1 MTDMARVQT
10 LGAVAADAAP
20 AAPVAAAPPP
30 PALSDVVF
38 TYSHDGQSRFRRRLI
53 RLIEAASGRNKLER
67 LYRAWRQRPQV
78 VPEQIFTAAMREL
91 GLWPEFTEGS
101 YARVPKEGPLLVVAN
116 HPFGIVDGLTI
127 GHLIATVRPDVKLM
141 VHSLLCQPPEAK
153 DALLPV
159 DFGPGPEARRTSA
172 ETRRLAV
179 DWLDRGHVLVI
190 FPAGGVATAR
200 RPFAKRA
207 ADAAWHPFI
216 SRLAGRPG
224 VRVLPV
230 FIHGQNSRLF
240 QVVSHYSYPLR
251 VALIFRETTRRMGR
265 AVRIA
270 VGEPLEMDGAAKEG
284 IVARLRAAT
293 FALAGGQGPAANDEF
308 VFPRRI
314 RW

>member
-1 MTDMARVQT
+1 MTGMMRADEFKAGT
-10 LGAVAADAAP
+10 AV
-20 AAPVAAAPPP
+20 AAPPP
-30 PALSDVVF
+30 PAELGDVVF

-78 VPEQIFTAAMREL
+78 VQEQIFTAAVREL
-91 GLWPEFTEGS
+91 DLWPEFTEGS
-101 YARVPKEGPLLVVAN
+101 YARVPQTGGLLVVAN
-116 HPFGIVDGLTI
+116 HPFGIVDGLMV

-153 DALLPV
+153 DVLLPV
-159 DFGPGPEARRTSA
+159 DFGHGPEARRTSA

-179 DWLDRGHVLVI
+179 DWLDQGHVVVI

-200 RPFAKRA
+200 KPFSRRA

-216 SRLAGRPG
+216 SRLATRPG
-224 VRVLPV
+224 VQVLPV

-240 QVVSHYSYPLR
+240 QVASHYSYPLR

-265 AVRIA
+265 AVKLA
-270 VGEPLEMDGAAKEG
+270 VGAPMVLDEADKAG

-293 FALAGGQGPAANDEF
+293 FALAGGKGPVANDEF
-308 VFPRRI
+308 VFPKRI